1 MSRPSWLSYLDM
13 SSQSLSHSL
22 SGREKW
28 FLSGVPALTDC
39 WCFLEHRV
47 DRGSET
53 SGGSV
58 LWCIGHVCLGCG
70 RRRASLVPWRFTL
83 SMGLA
88 ALCSCCKETAAR
100 RRVSELASDLATC
113 SPTCPTSA
121 GLVSSVCACS
131 VASRVLFFVTHWTIA
146 LQAPLSMGSSR
157 QEYWSGLPALLQG
170 IFLAQW
176 ANLCLLYLL
185 HWQVCSLTVVPP
197 GKALLFSGCLQLSW
211 PKRSASPKLCWTSLV
226 PRFL

>member
-1 MSRPSWLSYLDM
+1 M
-13 SSQSLSHSL
+13 
-22 SGREKW
+22 
-28 FLSGVPALTDC
+28 
-39 WCFLEHRV
+39 
-47 DRGSET
+47 
-53 SGGSV
+53 
-58 LWCIGHVCLGCG
+58 
-70 RRRASLVPWRFTL
+70 PWRFTL

-157 QEYWSGLPALLQG
+157 QEYWSGLPCPPPGNLPGPGSKPVSPISPALAGVFFNSSATWEGPPFQWLPAT
-170 IFLAQW
+170 FLA
-176 ANLCLLYLL
+176 
-185 HWQVCSLTVVPP
+185 
-197 GKALLFSGCLQLSW
+197 
-211 PKRSASPKLCWTSLV
+211 
-226 PRFL
+226 